1 MSGRLNKKVLCF
13 IDEYGTPNQEDLYFG
28 IVTVLASENGRLD
41 KCFSDQLNDSANEIH
56 AVNLSDEY
64 LKTLMR
70 NFHKNAPE
78 NCFTLIN
85 RKVSAREGNAPFIYA
100 CGLIDAVKVGIS
112 TFRRDILKASSIN
125 NVEVII
131 DRNQYNTHVDFEGEI
146 SKARSQDNKFK
157 AVTHIAAI
165 DSAASRM
172 LQLADIAAYSRKFIN
187 NRSMSAQELHR
198 LYGIQT
204 K

>member
-1 MSGRLNKKVLCF
+1 MSAKWNKKVLCF
-13 IDEYGTPNQEDLYFG
+13 IDEHGTPNQGALYFG
-28 IVTVLASENGRLD
+28 IVTVLAIENGRLD
-41 KCFSDQLNDSANEIH
+41 KCFSDQLDDSAKEIH
-56 AVNLSDEY
+56 AAELNGEY
-64 LKTLMR
+64 LKSLMKD
-70 NFHKNAPE
+70 FHQNAPK

-85 RKVSAREGNAPFIYA
+85 RKVSAREGSAPFVYA
-100 CGLIDAVKVGIS
+100 CGLIDAVKIGIS
-112 TFRRDILKASSIN
+112 TFREEILKTPSIH

-131 DRNQYNTHVDFEGEI
+131 DRNSYNTHKDFEAEI
-146 SKARSQDNKFK
+146 SKTRSHDNRFK

-187 NRSMSAQELHR
+187 DKSMTAKELNR

>member
-1 MSGRLNKKVLCF
+1 MSAKLNKKVLCF
-13 IDEYGTPNQEDLYFG
+13 IDEHGTPGQGDLYFG
-28 IVTVLASENGRLD
+28 IVTVLAIENGRLD

-56 AVNLSDEY
+56 AAELNNEY
-64 LKTLMR
+64 LKSLMK
-70 NFHKNAPE
+70 NFHQHAPQ

-85 RKVSAREGNAPFIYA
+85 RKVAAREGNTQFIYA
-100 CGLIDAVKVGIS
+100 CGLIDAVKVAIS
-112 TFRRDILKASSIN
+112 TFREAILKTQSIN

-131 DRNQYNTHVDFEGEI
+131 DRNSYNTHKDFEVEI
-146 SKARSQDNKFK
+146 SKARSHDNKFK
-157 AVTHIAAI
+157 AVTHVAAI

-187 NRSMSAQELHR
+187 DRSMTAQELNR

>member
-1 MSGRLNKKVLCF
+1 MSAKLNKKVLCF
-13 IDEYGTPNQEDLYFG
+13 IDEYGTPGQGDLCFG
-28 IVTVLASENGRLD
+28 VVTVLAGENGRLD

-64 LKTLMR
+64 LKNLMKDFNR
-70 NFHKNAPE
+70 NAPTD
-78 NCFTLIN
+78 CFTLIN
-85 RKVSAREGNAPFIYA
+85 RKVSAREGTAPFVYA
-100 CGLIDAVKVGIS
+100 CGLIDAVKVGIL
-112 TFRRDILKASSIN
+112 TFRKDILKASSIN
-125 NVEVII
+125 NVEIII
-131 DRNQYNTHVDFEGEI
+131 DRNSYNTHKDFEAEI
-146 SKARSQDNKFK
+146 SKAKSQDNKFK

-187 NRSMSAQELHR
+187 NKSMNAQELQR
-198 LYGIQT
+198 LFGIQT

>member
-1 MSGRLNKKVLCF
+1 MSAKRNKKVLCF
-13 IDEYGTPNQEDLYFG
+13 IDEHGTPGQGDLYFG
-28 IVTVLASENGRLD
+28 IVTVLSIDNGRLD
-41 KCFSDQLNDSANEIH
+41 KCFSDQLHDNANEIH
-56 AVNLSDEY
+56 AAELNDDY
-64 LKTLMR
+64 LKSLMKE
-70 NFHKNAPE
+70 FHQNAPE

-85 RKVSAREGNAPFIYA
+85 RKVSAREGSSPFVYA

-112 TFRRDILKASSIN
+112 TFKKDILKALSIN

-131 DRNQYNTHVDFEGEI
+131 DRNNYNTHKDFEIEI
-146 SKARSQDNKFK
+146 SNARSHDNKFK

-187 NRSMSAQELHR
+187 NKSMTAQELNR